1 MSVVSANLFID
12 KKGKLMKVMCVFC
25 EGVFDGD
32 TMVCPECKDYKGLMP
47 LGSAITY
54 LELDPV
60 EWADYLGDGY
70 R

>member
-1 MSVVSANLFID
+1 
-12 KKGKLMKVMCVFC
+12 MKTMCVFC
-25 EGVFDGD
+25 ENVYSAGV
-32 TMVCPECKDYKGLMP
+32 MVCQECQDYKGLMP

-54 LELDPV
+54 LELDPS

>member
-1 MSVVSANLFID
+1 M
-12 KKGKLMKVMCVFC
+12 KLMCVFC
-25 EGVFDGD
+25 ESVFDGNIQ
-32 TMVCPECKDYKGLMP
+32 VCPECNDYKGLMT

-54 LELDPV
+54 LELDPI